1 MKRLLA
7 LLAVLTF
14 VAAFALP
21 ADMAYAQSTK
31 NPCNPCAAKAKNPC
45 NPDAVKANPCAAKA
59 KNPCNPSTE
68 KKQ

>member
-14 VAAFALP
+14 VAVFALP

-45 NPDAVKANPCAAKA
+45 NPSP
-59 KNPCNPSTE
+59 E